1 MFDESTTLHPKE
13 FVVSIGKEHGHSK
26 EVELQVE
33 ASHRVLDGT

>member
-1 MFDESTTLHPKE
+1 MNLPCFTLKKE